1 MAKIDILLPVRNGL
15 DFLAESIDSVRAQT
29 VKDWRLIVLDHGSTD
44 GSRELASAYQQQDS
58 RIEVHSFPD
67 AAGLAGLLNCGLDL
81 ADCDYVMRH
90 DADDICYP
98 DRIEL
103 VLSAFA
109 VNPDC
114 VVIGGQADVINGAG
128 EQTGE
133 MLMPV
138 GAIRTA
144 AASLF
149 RNPIAHPTAMMRF
162 DEVRKRGV
170 RYGIDFLKAVPA
182 AHSIE
187 VKSLAED
194 YFMFGQLAIL
204 GKCTNVPNK
213 LIRYRWHGSNVSA
226 MKFEEQMAASLD
238 VSRFLARSLC
248 AMHDM
253 ASFDPAPFCNLG
265 GQLFDL
271 DGKKDFGVQYEAM
284 ASTLRR
290 IFGKSEGLER
300 ELRFRYAISSR
311 QSLRLLW
318 RYNQFRAKNVTETG
332 EWNAVRSWLMR
343 WIPGK
348 HGLSASQ
355 ELFF

>member
-1 MAKIDILLPVRNGL
+1 MAKIDVLLPVRNGL
-15 DFLAESIDSVRAQT
+15 DFLAESIDSIKAQT

-44 GSRELASAYQQQDS
+44 GSLELAKTYQKQDS
-58 RIEVHSFPD
+58 RIEVHSFPE
-67 AAGLAGLLNCGLDL
+67 AVGLAGLLNCGLDL

-90 DADDICYP
+90 DADDVCYP

-103 VLSAFA
+103 VLSAFGA
-109 VNPDC
+109 NPDC

-128 EQTGE
+128 TPTGE

-149 RNPIAHPTAMMRF
+149 RNPIAHPTAMLKF
-162 DEVRKRGV
+162 DEVRKLGV

-182 AHSIE
+182 KNSIE

-213 LIRYRWHGSNVSA
+213 LIRYRWHGNNVSA
-226 MKFEEQMAASLD
+226 MKFEEQMAASLK

-248 AMHDM
+248 TMHDT
-253 ASFDPAPFCNLG
+253 ALFDPAPFCNLG

-271 DGKKDFGVQYEAM
+271 DGQKDFGAQYQVM
-284 ASTLRR
+284 AQSLRR
-290 IFGKSEGLER
+290 IFGKSEELER
-300 ELRFRYAISSR
+300 ELRYRYAISSR
-311 QSLRLLW
+311 QSVRLLW
-318 RYNQFRAKNVTETG
+318 RYNQFRAVDITETG
-332 EWNAVRSWLMR
+332 EWNAVRSWLLR
-343 WIPGK
+343 WMPGK
-348 HGLSASQ
+348 HGLSVPREQ
-355 ELFF
+355 F